1 MATADEYA
9 QWIVD
14 NEDKKGSA
22 DFNTVVQAYQEA
34 KATEAPS
41 TTPSVA
47 DNVAGAAATAAL
59 GNFSPANPYGSTL
72 SEAGQAIKT
81 GAQAVAN
88 IPRSTLATAAGE
100 AVGMLHGVPPG
111 VATIAKS
118 ALGYMTP
125 GSTATIGSDLASLG
139 RGAMSVGRGALNAGK
154 FLAAGAVAPEN
165 MFLAPYQMAAYEQ
178 EKIRANPTAPEYATN
193 PYAMSYRS
201 QGTANPITQGQ
212 AGAQNQSNVVAN
224 MPYGNV
230 TPQERAILDKDK
242 ADRLKLKMQYQAA
255 QRVLGQPQ

>member
-1 MATADEYA
+1 
-9 QWIVD
+9 
-14 NEDKKGSA
+14 
-22 DFNTVVQAYQEA
+22 
-34 KATEAPS
+34 
-41 TTPSVA
+41 
-47 DNVAGAAATAAL
+47 L
-59 GNFSPANPYGSTL
+59 GNFSPANPYGTTL
-72 SEAGQAIKT
+72 GQAGQAIKT

-88 IPRSTLATAAGE
+88 IPRSALVSGAADLAAMA
-100 AVGMLHGVPPG
+100 HGIPPLAS
-111 VATIAKS
+111 VAKS
-118 ALGYMTP
+118 AIGSMLP

-165 MFLAPYQMAAYEQ
+165 IMLAPYQMAAYEQ
-178 EKIRANPTAPEYATN
+178 EKIRANPNAPEYATN

-212 AGAQNQSNVVAN
+212 AGAQNQRNVVAN

-230 TPQERAILDKDK
+230 TPQEQAILDKDK

-255 QRVLGQPQ
+255 QRVLGQTQ